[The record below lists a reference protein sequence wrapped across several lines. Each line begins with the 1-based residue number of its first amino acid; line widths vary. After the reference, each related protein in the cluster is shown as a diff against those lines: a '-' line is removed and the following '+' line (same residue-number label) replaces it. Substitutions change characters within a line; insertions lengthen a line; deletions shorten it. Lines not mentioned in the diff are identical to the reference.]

1 MADLT
6 AFWRLLARRLKE
18 GGAISFGVVLID
30 DDVCLLKGLELAID
44 KYARVELR
52 GTASGCEEALELIGA
67 VTPDVIVVDIDLED
81 GGGYEVI
88 RKARKENPLMECLVV
103 TSKEEDSYVFRA
115 LEAGATGY
123 KLKSSGP
130 VAIVEAMVELWEGGA
145 PLCPDIARMILR
157 RFHKPVAEEGSPQLG
172 TKEKEVLEL
181 MFKGFSRK
189 ELAAILNVS
198 TNTIG
203 THVKRIYTKLD
214 VSSRS
219 EAIYEATRLGLISL
233 EGR

>member
-1 MADLT
+1 
-6 AFWRLLARRLKE
+6 
-18 GGAISFGVVLID
+18 VVLVD
-30 DDVCLLKGLELAID
+30 DDMCLLKGLELAID
-44 KYARVELR
+44 KYAGIELR
-52 GTASGCEEALELIGA
+52 GTASSCTEGMALIKTA
-67 VTPDVIVVDIDLED
+67 NPDVIVVDIDLPD
-81 GGGYEVI
+81 GDGYEVI
-88 RKARKENPLMECLVV
+88 RQARKENPLLECLVV
-103 TSKEEDSYVFRA
+103 TSHEKDSYVFKA

-130 VAIVEAMVELWEGGA
+130 VKIVEAMIEIWEGGA
-145 PLCPDIARMILR
+145 PLSPDIARMVLQ
-157 RFHKPVAEEGSPQLG
+157 RFHKDSAQEDAPRLG
-172 TKEKEVLEL
+172 AKEQEVLEL

-219 EAIYEATRLGLISL
+219 EAIYEATRLGLISMDNQ
-233 EGR
+233 

>member
-1 MADLT
+1 M
-6 AFWRLLARRLKE
+6 
-18 GGAISFGVVLID
+18 SFGVVLVD

-44 KYARVELR
+44 KYARIELR
-52 GTASGCEEALELIGA
+52 GTASGCEEGMALIRR
-67 VTPDVIVVDIDLED
+67 VNPDVIVVDIDLKD
-81 GGGYEVI
+81 GDGYELI
-88 RKARKENPLMECLVV
+88 RAARKENPLLECLVV
-103 TSKEEDSYVFRA
+103 TSHEEDTYVFKA

-123 KLKSSGP
+123 KLKSAGP
-130 VAIVEAMVELWEGGA
+130 VAIVEAMMELWEGGA

-157 RFHKPVAEEGSPQLG
+157 RFHKPIADDAPPQLG

-233 EGR
+233 DGH

>member
-1 MADLT
+1 M
-6 AFWRLLARRLKE
+6 
-18 GGAISFGVVLID
+18 GGVISFGVVLVD
-30 DDVCLLKGLELAID
+30 DDVVLLKGLEQAID
-44 KYARVELR
+44 TYAGIELR
-52 GTASGCEEALELIGA
+52 GTASSCEEGMALVRA
-67 VTPDVIVVDIDLED
+67 VNPDVIVVDIDLPGGD
-81 GGGYEVI
+81 GFEMI
-88 RKARKENPLMECLVV
+88 RLARKENPLLECMVV
-103 TSKEEDSYVFRA
+103 TSREEDTYVFKA

-123 KLKSSGP
+123 KLKSVGP
-130 VAIVEAMVELWEGGA
+130 ARIVEAMTELWEGGA
-145 PLCPDIARMILR
+145 PLSPDIARMILR
-157 RFHKPVAEEGSPQLG
+157 RFHKPVSEEDIPQLG
-172 TKEKEVLEL
+172 AKEREVLEL

-233 EGR
+233 ESH

>member
-1 MADLT
+1 M
-6 AFWRLLARRLKE
+6 
-18 GGAISFGVVLID
+18 
-30 DDVCLLKGLELAID
+30 
-44 KYARVELR
+44 
-52 GTASGCEEALELIGA
+52 
-67 VTPDVIVVDIDLED
+67 
-81 GGGYEVI
+81 
-88 RKARKENPLMECLVV
+88 
-103 TSKEEDSYVFRA
+103 FRA

-123 KLKSSGP
+123 KLKSAGP
-130 VAIVEAMVELWEGGA
+130 VGIVKAMVELWEGGA
-145 PLCPDIARMILR
+145 PLCPDIVRMILR
-157 RFHKPVAEEGSPQLG
+157 RFHKPVAEEESPQLG
-172 TKEKEVLEL
+172 AKEKEVLEL

-203 THVKRIYTKLD
+203 THVKRIYTKLN

>member
-1 MADLT
+1 VED
-6 AFWRLLARRLKE
+6 
-18 GGAISFGVVLID
+18 GAISFGVVLVD

-44 KYARVELR
+44 KYANIELR
-52 GTASGCEEALELIGA
+52 GTATSCEEAMVLIGS
-67 VTPDVIVVDIDLED
+67 VSPDVIVVDIDLPD
-81 GGGYEVI
+81 GDGYELI
-88 RKARKENPLMECLVV
+88 RRARKENPLLECLVV
-103 TSKEEDSYVFRA
+103 TSHEENKYVFRA

-123 KLKSSGP
+123 KLKSSGA
-130 VAIVEAMVELWEGGA
+130 VRIVEAMVELWEGGA
-145 PLCPDIARMILR
+145 PLSPDIARMILR
-157 RFHKPVAEEGSPQLG
+157 RFHKPIEEDDTPRLG
-172 TKEKEVLEL
+172 VKEKEVLEL

-233 EGR
+233 EGH

>member
-1 MADLT
+1 M
-6 AFWRLLARRLKE
+6 
-18 GGAISFGVVLID
+18 ID
-30 DDVCLLKGLELAID
+30 DDVCILKGLELAMD
-44 KYARVELR
+44 KYAIIEFL
-52 GTASGCEEALELIGA
+52 GTASTCEEGLRLIKT
-67 VTPDVIVVDIDLED
+67 VNPDVIVVDIDLPD
-81 GGGYEVI
+81 GDGFEMI
-88 RKARKENPLMECLVV
+88 RKARRENPLLECMVV
-103 TSKEEDSYVFRA
+103 TGHEEDKYVFKA

-123 KLKSSGP
+123 KLKSAGP
-130 VAIVEAMVELWEGGA
+130 VRIVEGMIELWEGGS
-145 PLCPDIARMILR
+145 PLSPDIARLILR
-157 RFHKPVAEEGSPQLG
+157 RFHKPDDEEDTPQLG

-203 THVKRIYTKLD
+203 THVKRIYKKLD

-233 EGR
+233 DNNR

>member
-1 MADLT
+1 M
-6 AFWRLLARRLKE
+6 KE

-52 GTASGCEEALELIGA
+52 GTASGCEEALDVIRA
-67 VTPDVIVVDIDLED
+67 VSPDVIVVDIDLEG

-103 TSKEEDSYVFRA
+103 TSQEEDSYVFRA

-157 RFHKPVAEEGSPQLG
+157 RFHKPVAEEGGPQLG